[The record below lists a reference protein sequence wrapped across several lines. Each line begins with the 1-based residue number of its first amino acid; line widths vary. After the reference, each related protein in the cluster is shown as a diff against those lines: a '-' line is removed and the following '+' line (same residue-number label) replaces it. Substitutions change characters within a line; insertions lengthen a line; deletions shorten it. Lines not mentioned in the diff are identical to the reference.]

1 MKHELDDNTVLLWP
15 DGTSYDEDQRY
26 GFFTGLA
33 EFQRTRYQRDRM
45 QSYPSIG
52 DQLDMLWHMM
62 DDETIPGKNSEWY
75 NCIVAVKNQF
85 PKS

>member
-1 MKHELDDNTVLLWP
+1 
-15 DGTSYDEDQRY
+15 
-26 GFFTGLA
+26 
-33 EFQRTRYQRDRM
+33 M

-62 DDETIPGKNSEWY
+62 DDEIVPGKNSEWY
-75 NCIVAVKNQF
+75 NLIVEVKNQF

>member
-1 MKHELDDNTVLLWP
+1 MKLLSLKAP
-15 DGTSYDEDQRY
+15 
-26 GFFTGLA
+26 L
-33 EFQRTRYQRDRM
+33 RTLRNKRDRM

-62 DDETIPGKNSEWY
+62 DDEIVPGKNSEWY
-75 NCIVAVKNQF
+75 NRIVEVKNQF